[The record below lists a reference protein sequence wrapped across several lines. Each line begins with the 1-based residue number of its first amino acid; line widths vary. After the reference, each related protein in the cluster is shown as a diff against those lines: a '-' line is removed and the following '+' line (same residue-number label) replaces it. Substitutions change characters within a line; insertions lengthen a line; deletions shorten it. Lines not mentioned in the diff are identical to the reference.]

1 MSTLKVNNI
10 AGVSGGT
17 SPPITLS
24 GDTVTLG
31 TGTTIGTAVTINA
44 GTNVSG
50 IGQLVGVSYA
60 GNNSTNT
67 DGNDVTVDP
76 NKDYIVWL
84 YAWNS
89 SSYSHM
95 EVWKATGNGTNHAL
109 ASLSPDMSSQ
119 MNIEAGSGGN
129 GFLRYT
135 VGSAFSYGQA
145 LFFEQGTGID
155 IT

>member
-1 MSTLKVNNI
+1 MSRLNVDKITGKTGTN
-10 AGVSGGT
+10 SGA
-17 SPPITLS
+17 PITLS
-24 GDTVTLG
+24 GDTATLG
-31 TGTTIGTAVTINA
+31 TGTTIG
-44 GTNVSG
+44 NVSG
-50 IGQLVGVSYA
+50 IGQLIGVSYA
-60 GNNSTNT
+60 GDNSTNT

-89 SSYSHM
+89 SNYSHM
-95 EVWKATGNGTNHAL
+95 EVWKATGNGTNHTL
-109 ASLSPDMSSQ
+109 AHLSPDMSGGMS
-119 MNIEAGSGGN
+119 IEAGSGGN

-135 VGSAFSYGQA
+135 VNSSFSYGQA

>member
-1 MSTLKVNNI
+1 MAATIKVNNI
-10 AGVSGGT
+10 VGT
-17 SPPITLS
+17 TGTTAPITLS
-24 GDTVTLG
+24 GDTA
-31 TGTTIGTAVTINA
+31 TIGTAVTINA

-50 IGQLVGVSYA
+50 IGQLIGVSYA
-60 GNNSTNT
+60 GDNSTNT

-84 YAWNS
+84 YAWNGTGAN
-89 SSYSHM
+89 YSHM

-109 ASLSPDMSSQ
+109 THLSPNMSSG
-119 MNIEAGSGGN
+119 MSIEAGSGGN

-135 VGSAFSYGQA
+135 VNSSFAYGHA